1 MKKRS
6 NPKIEAM
13 KERSLIVENERKNL
27 HTPKFYI
34 NEQEEEI
41 KQPAGDPYEY
51 KKEGDKYFFR
61 KKGEENW
68 KQTNNSA
75 VKGVFG
81 DKPKNT
87 KKNTSQ
93 KSSGKPKNIKGF
105 QQWVI
110 NTKGDKSILGKGGD
124 SGYGDDG
131 IWGSKTANAWK
142 KYGGEYQNKD
152 KNKEDKYG
160 YPKVIKNDPNKYQLD
175 YINNLTAKQDTF
187 RPEFYLPPEIK
198 IDPKVLKMAKNN
210 GIEEK
215 EISEGS
221 WVKKFIKGSMKNLP
235 LHIRSVIYYIIGRES
250 EMNEDELTTEEKKF
264 LYSVADNYGVKGG
277 LKYNLWRKLGAAGLP
292 TAISKSGIE
301 SETSKLNKSTK
312 EQFGDMFP
320 NLSGQFMYT
329 LGEVDPSNVNKE
341 GNIITV
347 KDNYDMNSF
356 GKDTDSLLDNVSEVF
371 DLWKGG
377 KASLYSLIRATIS
390 LRELTGYKGYP
401 VNFKIKGD
409 EVI

>member
-6 NPKIEAM
+6 NPKIESM
-13 KERSLIVENERKNL
+13 KKRSLIVENERKNL

-51 KKEGDKYFFR
+51 KKDESGYYF
-61 KKGEENW
+61 KKRDEENW
-68 KQTNNSA
+68 KKTNNSA

-81 DKPKNT
+81 DVSSSKQT
-87 KKNTSQ
+87 TTSKKETNV
-93 KSSGKPKNIKGF
+93 SSDKPKNIKGF

-124 SGYGDDG
+124 DG
-131 IWGSKTANAWK
+131 IWGPKTANAWK
-142 KYGGEYQNKD
+142 KYGGEYQNKN
-152 KNKEDKYG
+152 KKKEDKYN
-160 YPKVIKNDPNKYQLD
+160 YLTNSNKYQLD
-175 YINNLTAKQDTF
+175 YINNMTAKQDTF
-187 RPEFYLPPEIK
+187 RPEFYLDPKIK
-198 IDPKVLKMAKNN
+198 IDTEVLKMAKNN

-235 LHIRSVIYYIIGRES
+235 LHIRSVIYYILGRES

-264 LYSVADNYGVKGG
+264 LYSVADNFGIKGG
-277 LKYNLWRKLGAAGLP
+277 LNYPLWRKLGAEGLP
-292 TAISKSGIE
+292 TAITKSGIE

-312 EQFGDMFP
+312 DQLGDMFP

-329 LGEVDPSNVNKE
+329 LGEVDSSNVNKDDN
-341 GNIITV
+341 GITI

-390 LRELTGYKGYP
+390 LRELTGYKGFP
-401 VNFKIKGD
+401 VNFNIKGD
-409 EVI
+409 EAI